1 MPNPSAKLAP
11 PLATDS
17 LLTSTPKETVQRA
30 MALSCSLPKDN
41 KPSCSGAVFLGVFFD
56 GTGNNRDKDL
66 PLHQQSNVVRLWMAH
81 RDSDEDKG
89 SSNSYYRPVYIP
101 GVGTPFPEIGEV
113 ESKGWVSGWIARKLA
128 TLGSAGALGGEAR
141 IYWGLIQTINVMH
154 RYVKKEPLITDKKSG
169 EMCQSASLK
178 TSGMN
183 ELKEQVRK
191 LTLVMEHN
199 KPTVTMLTIS
209 VFGFSRGAAKARAFC
224 NAFYKLC
231 EADGKNYKFAGV
243 PVRINFLGLFDTV
256 ASSGVIGAD
265 LIVPTGHQGWADS
278 SLRIPPAVEKCVHYV
293 ASHEVRACFPSDTV
307 RYRGQYPSNCTETV
321 YPGSH
326 SDVGGGYPPGSQGR
340 SRLPN
345 DNKQYDFLALIP
357 CIHMYK
363 EAYLAGVPFKEFS
376 RMTPREQRNFT
387 PSAETLAAYNA
398 YIAAD
403 TASGSTEEILLHRM
417 NHYRFYRY
425 RKLDT
430 FVDEALRSG
439 SPKKDAEFLK
449 LTNGHFKEQCAN
461 FKRKYANAAKLAE
474 HDKNIVD
481 NKKLTD
487 SRAGIK
493 NTTKH
498 VPSMQ
503 AHLDKSF
510 IKEDLELWEA
520 MHRVGETPPAVAH
533 LFDKY
538 VHDSMA
544 GFAQD
549 DVDEYAL
556 NGRGYMRRRDVF
568 DKGGE

>member
-1 MPNPSAKLAP
+1 
-11 PLATDS
+11 
-17 LLTSTPKETVQRA
+17 
-30 MALSCSLPKDN
+30 
-41 KPSCSGAVFLGVFFD
+41 
-56 GTGNNRDKDL
+56 
-66 PLHQQSNVVRLWMAH
+66 
-81 RDSDEDKG
+81 
-89 SSNSYYRPVYIP
+89 
-101 GVGTPFPEIGEV
+101 
-113 ESKGWVSGWIARKLA
+113 
-128 TLGSAGALGGEAR
+128 
-141 IYWGLIQTINVMH
+141 
-154 RYVKKEPLITDKKSG
+154 
-169 EMCQSASLK
+169 MCQSASL
-178 TSGMN
+178 TSLGMS
-183 ELKEQVRK
+183 ELKTQVRK
-191 LTLVMEHN
+191 LTLILERD
-199 KPTVTMLTIS
+199 KRKVTMLTIS

-256 ASSGVIGAD
+256 ASSGVVGAD
-265 LIVPTGHQGWADS
+265 LITPTGHQGWANS

-345 DNKQYDFLALIP
+345 DNNQYDFLALIP

-363 EAYLAGVPFKEFS
+363 EAFQAGVPLIPISQMLTKEK
-376 RMTPREQRNFT
+376 RNFT
-387 PSAETLAAYNA
+387 PSAETIAAYNA

-403 TASGSTEEILLHRM
+403 KASGSTEEILLQRM

-425 RKLDT
+425 RKLDS
-430 FVDEALRSG
+430 FVEDAIRNG
-439 SPKKDAEFLK
+439 APKKDAEFLK
-449 LTNGHFKEQCAN
+449 LTNGHFKEQCEN
-461 FKRKYANAAKLAE
+461 FKRIYANSAKLAKRDEQIRFENSVKNRRDGVKTEPKQKSTMQE
-474 HDKNIVD
+474 HLNRD
-481 NKKLTD
+481 
-487 SRAGIK
+487 
-493 NTTKH
+493 
-498 VPSMQ
+498 
-503 AHLDKSF
+503 F

-520 MHRVGETPPAVAH
+520 MHRVGEAPPAVAH

-549 DVDEYAL
+549 GVDEFAL
-556 NGRGYMRRRDVF
+556 NGRGYMRPRDVF